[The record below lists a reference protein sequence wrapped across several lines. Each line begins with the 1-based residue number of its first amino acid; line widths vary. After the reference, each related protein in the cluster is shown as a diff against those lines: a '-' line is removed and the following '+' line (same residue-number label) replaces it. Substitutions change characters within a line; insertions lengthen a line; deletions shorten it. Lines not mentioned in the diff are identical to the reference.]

1 MRRFC
6 PPYRQSTI
14 PSRPGRALAAM
25 AAVLLL
31 ATPALA
37 QTQPEPLASCR
48 APASTSDSVTRTSRY
63 VAMPDGVRLAVDVY
77 LPARVGGPLPAV
89 LVSTRYWRAAQGQPI
104 GAMERFW
111 ISRGYAYVYADVR
124 GTGASF
130 GQWYYPWSPTE
141 VNDLHHLVG
150 WIAAQPW
157 SNGTVGSVGTSYT
170 GNTALLTAVGNHPAL
185 KAVIPRFMD
194 FDAYADLTFPGGVVN
209 EMMIRDWGAAVHA
222 MDMNQVPRA
231 PQGVRPVDGDSA
243 AALLAAAIED
253 HRGNPRLDSSLTETR
268 FRDEPVAGFGGAT
281 LDGASSFLYRQAI
294 ERAGTPIFAWASWL
308 DAGTAQGALNR
319 FMTWSNPQLLVI
331 GPWSHGGGHHTS
343 PFLPD
348 SAATTP
354 SSATQNEQAACFFDR
369 HMKAGGSPYRGK
381 TLIYYTLGEEVWK
394 RADRWPLPG
403 TSNRRLYLSGEG
415 SLADRRPSRG
425 TDRYEV
431 DFEVSTGR
439 QNRWYTQLGGSDVVY
454 QERSSQD
461 ARMLTYTSAPL
472 LQDLEVTGHPVITLR
487 VASTATDGNL
497 FAYLEDVAPDGR
509 STYITEGQLRLLH
522 RKVSRDPA
530 PYRTTYP
537 YRSFAAQDAAPL
549 VPGQAETVTFQ
560 LLPTSVLFRAGHRIR
575 IAIAGADRD
584 TFQRTPATGSAT
596 LTVHRGA
603 SFIDLPTVPR

>member
-1 MRRFC
+1 
-6 PPYRQSTI
+6 
-14 PSRPGRALAAM
+14 
-25 AAVLLL
+25 
-31 ATPALA
+31 
-37 QTQPEPLASCR
+37 
-48 APASTSDSVTRTSRY
+48 
-63 VAMPDGVRLAVDVY
+63 MPDGIRLAIDVY
-77 LPARVGGPLPAV
+77 LPERVEHPLPAV
-89 LVSTRYWRAAQGQPI
+89 LVSTRYWRAAAGQPI
-104 GAMERFW
+104 GPMEQFW

-141 VNDLHHLVG
+141 VQDLHHVVG

-157 SNGTVGSVGTSYT
+157 SNGAVGSVGTSYT
-170 GNTALLTAVGNHPAL
+170 GNTALLAAAGNHPAI

-222 MDMNQVPRA
+222 MDMNAVPRA

-253 HRGNPRLDSSLTETR
+253 HRGNPRLDSSLTRIR
-268 FRDEPVAGFGGAT
+268 FRDESVAGFGGAT
-281 LDGASSFLYRQAI
+281 LDGASSFTYRRAI

-369 HMKAGGSPYRGK
+369 HMKGTAEPFRGK
-381 TLIYYTLGEEVWK
+381 TLIYYTLGEETWK

-403 TSNRRLYLSGEG
+403 TTNRRLYLGDEG
-415 SLADRRPSRG
+415 ALAERRPSAG
-425 TDRYEV
+425 TDQYEV

-439 QNRWYTQLGGSDVVY
+439 HNRWYTQNGGGDVVY

-472 LQDLEVTGHPVITLR
+472 PRDLEVTGHPVITLR

-497 FAYLEDVAPDGR
+497 FTYMEDVAPDGR

-522 RKVSRDPA
+522 RKVDQGRA

-537 YRSFAAQDAAPL
+537 YRTFNTRDGASM
-549 VPGQAETVTFQ
+549 VPGRAETVTFQ

-584 TFQRTPATGSAT
+584 TFQRTPDAGDAA
-596 LTVHRGA
+596 LTIHRGR
-603 SFIDLPTVPR
+603 SFIDLPVVPR

>member
-1 MRRFC
+1 MLRFPARRHA
-6 PPYRQSTI
+6 SVI
-14 PSRPGRALAAM
+14 LSGRRLALAAM

-31 ATPALA
+31 ARPGRA

-48 APASTSDSVTRTSRY
+48 APATSTAPVTRTSRY
-63 VAMPDGVRLAVDVY
+63 VAMPDGIRIAVDIY
-77 LPARVGGPLPAV
+77 LPEGASRPLPAI

-141 VNDLHHLVG
+141 VEDLHHLVE
-150 WIAAQPW
+150 WITTQPW
-157 SNGTVGSVGTSYT
+157 SNGAVGSVGTSYT
-170 GNTALLTAVGNHPAL
+170 GNTALLTAAGNHPAV
-185 KAVIPRFMD
+185 KAVVPRFMD
-194 FDAYADLTFPGGVVN
+194 FDVYTDLTFPGGVVN
-209 EMMIRDWGAAVHA
+209 EMMIRDWGSAVHA
-222 MDMNQVPRA
+222 MDMNNVPRA

-253 HRGNPRLDSSLTETR
+253 HRGNPRLDSSLTQTR
-268 FRDEPVAGFGGAT
+268 FRDEPIAGFGGET
-281 LDGASSFLYRQAI
+281 LDHAASFRYQRAI
-294 ERAGTPIFAWASWL
+294 ERSGTPIFAWASWL

-348 SAATTP
+348 STPTTP
-354 SSATQNEQAACFFDR
+354 SVATQTEQAACFFDR
-369 HMKAGGSPYRGK
+369 HMKEEAARFTGK
-381 TLIYYTLGEEVWK
+381 TLLYYTLGEETWK
-394 RADRWPLPG
+394 RTDRWPLPG
-403 TSNRRLYLSGEG
+403 TTTRRLYLGAEG
-415 SLADRRPSRG
+415 TLADRRPPRG
-425 TDRYEV
+425 LDHYEV
-431 DFEVSTGR
+431 DFEVTTGKR
-439 QNRWYTQLGGSDVVY
+439 NRWYTQNGGDVVY
-454 QERSSQD
+454 EERSSQD

-472 LQDLEVTGHPVITLR
+472 PRDLEVTGYPIITLR

-497 FAYLEDVAPDGR
+497 FAYLEDIAPDGR

-522 RKVSRDPA
+522 RKVSKGPA

-537 YRSFAAQDAAPL
+537 YRTFSTKDGAPL

-584 TFQRTPATGSAT
+584 TFQRNPASGNAT
-596 LTVHRGA
+596 LTIDRGR
-603 SFIDLPTVPR
+603 SFIDLPVLPR